1 MSYYKPWSANIAI
14 GVLSILNTFQWIAV
28 GVFVTSLMVLFTAYE
43 AARTGVVTELPTS
56 KMGFEMESPDGN
68 MTEDE
73 FIAIKRIV
81 LIAWAVWMIIAW
93 FVTGS
98 QKAIYTVMA
107 ENLTFQVRVELIKS
121 LFHKQICWYD
131 RESRAPGVIT
141 SITSSNVVQLNG
153 MTSELA
159 GTLVEM
165 ILMMVVSLTGGLLI
179 CWQQAI
185 LVFAL
190 SPILIG
196 GTIAAMN
203 MQWKK

>member
-73 FIAIKRIV
+73 FIAIKRII

-98 QKAIYTVMA
+98 
-107 ENLTFQVRVELIKS
+107 
-121 LFHKQICWYD
+121 
-131 RESRAPGVIT
+131 
-141 SITSSNVVQLNG
+141 
-153 MTSELA
+153 
-159 GTLVEM
+159 
-165 ILMMVVSLTGGLLI
+165 
-179 CWQQAI
+179 
-185 LVFAL
+185 
-190 SPILIG
+190 
-196 GTIAAMN
+196 
-203 MQWKK
+203 